1 MVFVIFCFCF
11 IGVCKLL
18 SKYLNN
24 IDIKSSVGLVCQSKS
39 FGDFKIIEY
48 KGYNNVVIEFLETG
62 YQKLCQNKEIK
73 TGAVK
78 DKLLPTVLGVGIVG
92 DKYDCKI
99 NGNHVKEYQ
108 LWVDML
114 KRCYS
119 EKRHLSSPT
128 YKECEVSEN
137 FKSYEY
143 FYEWC
148 NKQVGFGVQ
157 GFDLDKDLLAKGNKV
172 YSEHTCVFV
181 PHEINSLLVTSKSR
195 RGNHPIG
202 VMWHKASNKFCAI
215 LNVNK
220 QRYLGFF
227 NSELEAF
234 EAYKQAKES
243 FIKEQANKWKGKID
257 DRAYEAL
264 MSYEVSIDD

>member
-1 MVFVIFCFCF
+1 M
-11 IGVCKLL
+11 
-18 SKYLNN
+18 SKYLND
-24 IDIKSSVGLVCQSKS
+24 IDVKSSVGVVCKSKS
-39 FGDFKIIEY
+39 FGDFRIIEY

-148 NKQVGFGVQ
+148 NEQI
-157 GFDLDKDLLAKGNKV
+157 GFDNEGWHLDKDLLIKGNKV
-172 YSEHTCVFV
+172 YSENTCVFL
-181 PHEINSLLVTSKSR
+181 PLEINSLLSGNDKSSR
-195 RGNHPIG
+195 
-202 VMWHKASNKFCAI
+202 
-215 LNVNK
+215 
-220 QRYLGFF
+220 
-227 NSELEAF
+227 
-234 EAYKQAKES
+234 
-243 FIKEQANKWKGKID
+243 
-257 DRAYEAL
+257 
-264 MSYEVSIDD
+264 